1 MTSPRVLFSAPDDWW
16 PLYEPHL
23 RRACA
28 AEGLAPEFMT
38 AVDGGRV
45 DYIVHR
51 PGGPVEEFSGFPGLK
66 AVLSLWAGVEGL
78 VDDPS
83 LTAPLVRM
91 IDESLTAG
99 MAEWVAGHVLRHHL
113 GMDAH
118 VLGQDG
124 VWRNGVIPPLARERN
139 VGVLGLGALG
149 TASARMLARIGFRVS
164 GWSRR
169 PREVDG
175 VVTRAGPEGF
185 REVLAAS
192 EILVLLLPATQGTA
206 SLMDAAAF
214 AAMPR
219 GAVLINPGRGSLID
233 DAALLA
239 ALDSGRLAHATLDV
253 FREEPLPP
261 AHRFWAH
268 PRVTV
273 TPHIASETRPETAS
287 EAIARSIRRG
297 EDGAGFDGL
306 VDRSAGY

>member
-1 MTSPRVLFSAPDDWW
+1 MTAPRVLFSAPDDWW

-23 RRACA
+23 RRASA
-28 AEGLAPEFMT
+28 AEGLVPEFVT
-38 AVDGGRV
+38 AADGGRI
-45 DYIVHR
+45 DYVVHR
-51 PGGPVEEFSGFPGLK
+51 PGGPVEDFSGFPGLK

-124 VWRNGVIPPLARERN
+124 VWRNGIIPPLARERG
-139 VGVLGLGALG
+139 VGVLGMGALG
-149 TASARMLARIGFRVS
+149 TASARMLAGIGFRVN

-169 PREVDG
+169 LREVDG
-175 VVTRAGPEGF
+175 IVTRSGPEGF

-192 EILVLLLPATQGTA
+192 EILVLLLPSTPGTA
-206 SLMDAAAF
+206 SVMDAAAF
-214 AAMPR
+214 AVLPR
-219 GAVLINPGRGSLID
+219 GAVVINPGRGALID

-239 ALDSGRLAHATLDV
+239 ALDTGHLAHATLDV
-253 FREEPLPP
+253 FREEPLHQ
-261 AHRFWAH
+261 AHPFWAH
-268 PRVTV
+268 PGVTV

-287 EAIARSIRRG
+287 EAIARNIRRG
-297 EDGAGFDGL
+297 EDGAPFEGL

>member
-1 MTSPRVLFSAPDDWW
+1 MGPRVFFSAPADWW

-28 AEGLAPEFMT
+28 AEGVSPEFLT
-38 AVDGGRV
+38 EADGGRI

-51 PGGPVEEFSGFPGLK
+51 PGGPVAEFSGYPGLK

-78 VDDPS
+78 VGDPT
-83 LTAPLVRM
+83 LDVPLVRM

-124 VWRNGVIPPLARERN
+124 VWRNGIIPPLARERS
-139 VGVLGLGALG
+139 VGVLGMGALG
-149 TASARMLARIGFRVS
+149 TASARMLAGIGFRVH

-169 PREVDG
+169 LRQVDG
-175 VVTRAGPEGF
+175 AVTRSGPDGL

-192 EILVLLLPATQGTA
+192 EILVLLLPATPGTA
-206 SLMDAAAF
+206 SVMDAAAF
-214 AAMPR
+214 AALPR
-219 GAVLINPGRGSLID
+219 GAVVINPGRGALID
-233 DAALLA
+233 DGALLA
-239 ALDSGRLAHATLDV
+239 ALDSGHLAHATLDV

-261 AHRFWAH
+261 AHPFWAH

-287 EAIARSIRRG
+287 EAIARNIRRG
-297 EDGAGFDGL
+297 EDGEAFVGL
-306 VDRSAGY
+306 VDRAAGY